1 MGVTLFV
8 LRTRMMKGEKKK
20 KKKKVKLH
28 HLETSSVQP
37 GSLSEIFSLVCIKLV
52 SQKRFFTLHLTPL

>member
-8 LRTRMMKGEKKK
+8 LRTRMMKGEKK